1 MIEEWELIKG
11 LENRYMVP
19 NLGRIKICY
28 LIRVQ
33 K

>member
-19 NLGRIKICY
+19 NLGRIKSVI
-28 LIRVQ
+28 
-33 K
+33 